1 MDEAQLITL
10 RDDIAADP
18 VLSRLPQ
25 DTTGAEHIVAAYNVP
40 ALPDYWVRRTFVTKT
55 ELLHGTSPDG
65 TTFTWVGN
73 GFIGRSAGE
82 HVTWQEMFDQ
92 YGQINPAPTNVLQ
105 AFDDIF
111 SGVGNAAANRAHIKA
126 MVRRLASR
134 FERLYT
140 TGTGT
145 PGTPGLLVVEG
156 PLTVETVIQ
165 AWGV

>member
-1 MDEAQLITL
+1 MDEAQLILL
-10 RDDIAADP
+10 RDAIAADP
-18 VLSRLPQ
+18 LLSLVPQ
-25 DTTGAEHIVAAYNVP
+25 DSTGAERIVDAYNVP
-40 ALPDYWVRRTFVTKT
+40 AIPEYWVRRTFVTKT

-82 HVTWQEMFDQ
+82 HVTWQEMFDTNG
-92 YGQINPAPTNVLQ
+92 YINPAPQNVQQ

-111 SGVGNAAANRAHIKA
+111 SGVGNAAANRTHIKA
-126 MVRRLASR
+126 MIRRLASR

-145 PGTPGLLVVEG
+145 AATPGLLGVEG

-165 AWGV
+165 AWGI